1 MRVIKIQTKLYLCE
15 RHLEKLTTLPLS
27 SHLLHFHSTTRHKNL
42 KYSGF
47 ILQYKNLN
55 CVYGLQHV
63 HICAALSRA
72 VFLNRRAAARYR
84 ALASITPVRDRF
96 SWNLSF

>member
-15 RHLEKLTTLPLS
+15 IHLEKLTTSPLS
-27 SHLLHFHSTTRHKNL
+27 SHLLNYFHLTTSHKNL

-47 ILQYKNLN
+47 VREFKNLN

-63 HICAALSRA
+63 HICVAFSR
-72 VFLNRRAAARYR
+72 NK
-84 ALASITPVRDRF
+84 
-96 SWNLSF
+96 